1 METEIKMNLPAKL
14 ASLRKQKG
22 LTQMD
27 LAEKLN
33 VSRQAISRWEVGAA
47 VPSTE
52 NLKVLS
58 DLYGVSVDYLLNDD
72 AEDSSKITQNQEL
85 VPGEQSK
92 KAESKKQMIILVSA
106 AVTVVVMAVI
116 VLIFAM
122 AFRDQK
128 QEEITP
134 IKDMAIAEEN
144 DYTTY
149 TFSIE

>member
-1 METEIKMNLPAKL
+1 ME
-14 ASLRKQKG
+14 
-22 LTQMD
+22 

-47 VPSTE
+47 LPGTD
-52 NLKVLS
+52 NLKVLGY
-58 DLYGVSVDYLLNDD
+58 LYGVSVDYLLNDD
-72 AEDSSKITQNQEL
+72 AGDSSKITQDQEL

-92 KAESKKQMIILVSA
+92 KSGSKKQMIILVSA
-106 AVTVVVMAVI
+106 VVTVVVMAAAVI
-116 VLIFAM
+116 VFAM
-122 AFRDQK
+122 TFRDQK

-144 DYTTY
+144 DYPTY